1 MSYIMYCL
9 EQFNRLTIR
18 NFLVMYCG
26 SARIDFR
33 VSIQDLV
40 HGTQVNTLLHNM
52 MIWGIDLTK
61 FKVFL

>member
-1 MSYIMYCL
+1 MYCL

-52 MIWGIDLTK
+52 MI
-61 FKVFL
+61 